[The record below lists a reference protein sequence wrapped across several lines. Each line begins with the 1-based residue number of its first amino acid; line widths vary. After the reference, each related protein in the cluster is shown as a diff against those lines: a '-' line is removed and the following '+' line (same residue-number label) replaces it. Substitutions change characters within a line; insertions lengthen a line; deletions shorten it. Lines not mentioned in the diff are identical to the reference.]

1 MPHVLKSNY
10 SDIFSSE
17 AEAVHKIGFE
27 FQQAFESDQRNRERS
42 YDNWKAYFAVDGGQ
56 WKDIVR
62 ERLNQNNRHAAQ
74 YNIIGPKVD
83 ALTGSLVQE
92 QFDLDWKPIEG
103 VRNTLTEGVKTAF
116 YADKEIGNYEK
127 SIEAVIKDGLIY
139 EGNLKMVMSSKHNP
153 LRNIAFERSI
163 PGYLVKDPYWI
174 SDDDDDLMKAWE
186 VFHLHPEEIAQ
197 KFDVMTPM
205 LEQHIKI
212 LRQSGNAYEQFSRDP
227 NQLVQQTMKGSLI
240 RVIEEHRIEVVN
252 TTRLIGQKLD
262 SERWIPFPIT
272 QDHAKLEHFMIQN
285 NIDPMTLIESP
296 YEDRIHHVRTIAPE
310 AVEHKLLEDGIS
322 KVQCGRLP
330 YISFTANR
338 AFGQNKGVV
347 DDLIDIQ
354 TTINKRESKLT
365 DMIATAQGGGKL
377 VNKNLFEGPVERQ
390 RFRER
395 ANDPSYIE
403 FVDGDELS
411 KEKVMHYIN
420 SNQYPSQIIN
430 QLMRMWDIVDRVSK
444 VPAALEAISEN
455 ANESGVLFE
464 RKLAVAR
471 VNTITIVNR
480 VRDMRKKVAECYF
493 NQFQLAYNGP
503 ERQFSTEDGKRSVIL
518 NRRVYNKEEGKIY
531 IQNRP
536 DQIPRCQVIA
546 TESRSAPNR
555 VIRDRAIYSEL
566 YNLSTQTNPEYA
578 SFFFE
583 LMLTTMDLDEVHKQR
598 LLEISSIQKIRDKQR
613 IRTEIDT
620 LLSQSKMANFQGAQA
635 DIGLQQ
641 ILQQLQGVQQQGNV
655 PVAQI
660 AEEDVP
666 EEPLQDEADLP
677 SLDEEQEVP
686 LIADQ
691 PA

>member
-1 MPHVLKSNY
+1 
-10 SDIFSSE
+10 
-17 AEAVHKIGFE
+17 
-27 FQQAFESDQRNRERS
+27 
-42 YDNWKAYFAVDGGQ
+42 
-56 WKDIVR
+56 
-62 ERLNQNNRHAAQ
+62 
-74 YNIIGPKVD
+74 
-83 ALTGSLVQE
+83 
-92 QFDLDWKPIEG
+92 
-103 VRNTLTEGVKTAF
+103 
-116 YADKEIGNYEK
+116 
-127 SIEAVIKDGLIY
+127 
-139 EGNLKMVMSSKHNP
+139 
-153 LRNIAFERSI
+153 
-163 PGYLVKDPYWI
+163 
-174 SDDDDDLMKAWE
+174 
-186 VFHLHPEEIAQ
+186 
-197 KFDVMTPM
+197 
-205 LEQHIKI
+205 
-212 LRQSGNAYEQFSRDP
+212 
-227 NQLVQQTMKGSLI
+227 
-240 RVIEEHRIEVVN
+240 
-252 TTRLIGQKLD
+252 
-262 SERWIPFPIT
+262 
-272 QDHAKLEHFMIQN
+272 MIQN